1 MIRSLYISY
10 DGATDPIGQSQVIP
24 YLKGLARKGI
34 GITLLTFDKKEYLS
48 NYGHLS
54 SIKNEFKEAGIK
66 WACLRYHKKPPVI
79 STFIDVLNGI
89 FTGIPIV
96 YKNRINCIH
105 ARSYV
110 AALIGLILK
119 RLFKLRFIFD
129 MRGFWA
135 DERVEGRV
143 WRKKGLIYNIAKF
156 LEKRF
161 LLDSDEVI
169 VLTQKAKAIIDSF
182 DYSVKADINV
192 IPCMVDTESFKFSI
206 DERQRVRNKY
216 GLSSKFVFLYS
227 GSLEYWYMKDKML
240 DFFLIAREFIANSH
254 LLILSN
260 MDKKY
265 IENLFVS
272 KGIGK
277 DSFLIL
283 ERIPYREMPKFI
295 SASDTGFFFITP
307 VFSKKA
313 SSPTKFAEFM
323 SCGLPVIT
331 NSGIGDLDE
340 IITSYKV
347 GTIVREFSKE
357 EYTNRLRDHMKL
369 IENGAIKENCI
380 KLANGIFA
388 LKSGVE
394 RYSEIYNRLNRNE
407 SE

>member
-24 YLKGLARKGI
+24 YLKGLVKKGI

-48 NYGHLS
+48 NEKMLS
-54 SIKNEFKEAGIK
+54 SMNDEFKESDIK
-66 WACLRYHKKPPVI
+66 WVWLRYHKKPPVI
-79 STFIDVLNGI
+79 STFIDALNGI
-89 FTGIPIV
+89 FTGILLI
-96 YKNRINCIH
+96 YKDRINCIH

-119 RLFKLRFIFD
+119 KLFRLRFIFD

-135 DERVEGRV
+135 DERVEGKI
-143 WRKKGLIYNIAKF
+143 WKKKGLIYNITKF

-161 LLDSDEVI
+161 LLDSDEVV

-182 DYSVKADINV
+182 DYSVKAAINV
-192 IPCMVDTESFKFSI
+192 IPCMVDTDRFKFSI
-206 DERQRVRNKY
+206 DGRQTIRNKY

-227 GSLEYWYMKDKML
+227 GSLEYWYMKEEML
-240 DFFLIAREFIANSH
+240 DFFLIAREFISNSY

-265 IENLFVS
+265 IEDLLIS
-272 KGIGK
+272 KGIGR
-277 DSFLIL
+277 DNFLIL
-283 ERIPYREMPKFI
+283 ERIPYREMPEFI

-340 IITSYKV
+340 IIMAYRV

-357 EYTNRLRDHMKL
+357 EYNNRIRGHMKL
-369 IENGAIKENCI
+369 IENGAIKEDCI

-407 SE
+407 PE